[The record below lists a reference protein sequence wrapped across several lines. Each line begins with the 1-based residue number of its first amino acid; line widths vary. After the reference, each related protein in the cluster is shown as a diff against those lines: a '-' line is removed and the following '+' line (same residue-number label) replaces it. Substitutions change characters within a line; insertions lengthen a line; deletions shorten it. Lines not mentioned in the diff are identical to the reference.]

1 MLKYITLLAIIYFFY
16 WLIKHK
22 LRQRKLEAQGY
33 KLEQQQGMRPVTILS
48 IVLVVIYGGYLLY
61 YLISGGG
68 EG

>member
-22 LRQRKLEAQGY
+22 IRQRKLESQGY
-33 KLEQQQGMRPVTILS
+33 QIEQQGMRPVTILS

-61 YLISGGG
+61 YLATGG
-68 EG
+68 ESS

>member
-22 LRQRKLEAQGY
+22 IRQRKLESQGY
-33 KLEQQQGMRPVTILS
+33 QIEQQGMRPVTILS

-61 YLISGGG
+61 YLATGG
-68 EG
+68 ENS